1 MTLRV
6 KAISDRVDLDTNPPE
21 IYVLLTLTDGVKTV
35 DLPLGPDAH
44 GALFTAF
51 PRLLSNARNA
61 TPAAT
66 STMQEQADPEMFDE
80 DEDTYYADIPDA
92 PMDPEPVRLFPQQDL
107 PEDDALPGGSAWSP
121 APSTTPGGK
130 Q

>member
-21 IYVLLTLTDGVKTV
+21 IYVLLTLTDGTRTV

-44 GALFTAF
+44 NALFTAF
-51 PRLLSNARNA
+51 PSLLANARNA

-66 STMQEQADPEMFDE
+66 SVLQEQADQEVYDDDE
-80 DEDTYYADIPDA
+80 GEDYVDIPDA
-92 PMDPEPVRLFPQQDL
+92 PMDPEPVRLFPQQDI
-107 PEDDALPGGSAWSP
+107 PEDDALPGGSAWTP

-130 Q
+130 P